1 MIRGVV
7 LHLLNE
13 QPLLIDVFDLPAP
26 SDTALVG
33 TNLRT
38 MSGTRPLFASY
49 SDSTFVFPY
58 AHVRFVELPA
68 GSGDEV
74 APNGELALQAARAE
88 PGAEPEPELD
98 EEFLRRVRDD

>member
-1 MIRGVV
+1 MIRDVV

-13 QPLLIDVFDLPAP
+13 QPLLIDVFDTPTP

-38 MSGTRPLFASY
+38 LSGARPLFASR
-49 SDSTFVFPY
+49 SDATFVFPY

-68 GSGDEV
+68 GPVEAAASNPEV
-74 APNGELALQAARAE
+74 TLQPTRL
-88 PGAEPEPELD
+88 EPEPDIEPDID
-98 EEFLRRVRDD
+98 EDFLRRVREA

>member
-68 GSGDEV
+68 GSGD
-74 APNGELALQAARAE
+74 AAATNAALALQALWLI
-88 PGAEPEPELD
+88 LD
-98 EEFLRRVRDD
+98 

>member
-1 MIRGVV
+1 MIRDVV

-13 QPLLIDVFDLPAP
+13 QPLLIDVFDTPTP

-38 MSGTRPLFASY
+38 LSGARPLFASR
-49 SDSTFVFPY
+49 SDATFVFPY

-68 GSGDEV
+68 GPVDAAASSLEV
-74 APNGELALQAARAE
+74 ALQSTRAE
-88 PGAEPEPELD
+88 PDPEPEPDID
-98 EEFLRRVRDD
+98 EEFLRRVREA

>member
-68 GSGDEV
+68 GSGD
-74 APNGELALQAARAE
+74 APAGERRAGAPGGPPRARC
-88 PGAEPEPELD
+88 EPEPELD
-98 EEFLRRVRDD
+98 EEFLRRVRDA